1 MSLLAKYKL
10 GERMGE
16 VFKIRK
22 AEPDEYPEI
31 ERIFEAQGLEN
42 NRTGVKVL
50 KGYSVEVLDRLIGG
64 AEVMLQDG
72 EYTFSVAVNDD
83 FKGQGIGKS
92 LFQMVEKEIR
102 NLGAQRILI
111 QAKVPTYWSK
121 FGFVEVLDRNDAP
134 KTFRCD
140 DCPQY
145 GKVCF
150 PKIMVLDL

>member
-1 MSLLAKYKL
+1 MV
-10 GERMGE
+10 E

-42 NRTGVKVL
+42 NKNGVTVY
-50 KGYSVEVLDRLIGG
+50 KGYLVEVFDRLIGG

-72 EYTFSVAVNDD
+72 EYTFSVAVNDN
-83 FKGQGIGKS
+83 FRGQGIGKS
-92 LFQMVEKEIR
+92 LFQIVEKEIR
-102 NLGAQRILI
+102 NLGAKRILI

-121 FGFVEVLDRNDAP
+121 FGFREVVTPNDVP

-145 GKVCF
+145 GKDCF